1 MSTTYYGYDVSCT
14 RSIRSGR
21 FVSGVELV
29 AQAYYRRL
37 TTTRGTL
44 IGGEEE
50 QNYGLNLMSLV
61 GKAATPSFAASLP
74 GKIENELM
82 KDPRTESVSA
92 TVVSATSGPAVTYTI
107 RIAAKT
113 ALGPFTIVLAVSA
126 VSAEILGIQ

>member
-1 MSTTYYGYDVSCT
+1 MSTVYFGYDTSCT

-21 FVSGVELV
+21 FVSGVDLV
-29 AQAYYRRL
+29 AEAYYRRL

-92 TVVSATSGPAVTYTI
+92 TVVSATAGPSVTYTI
-107 RIAAKT
+107 RIEAKT
-113 ALGPFTIVLAVSA
+113 TLGPFDRVLVVSA
-126 VSAEILGIQ
+126 VSAEFLGIK

>member
-1 MSTTYYGYDVSCT
+1 MTTYFGYDISCT
-14 RSIRSGR
+14 RGMKSGR
-21 FVSGVELV
+21 FVSGVDLV

-37 TTTRGTL
+37 TTPRGTL

-74 GKIENELM
+74 GKIENELL

-113 ALGPFTIVLAVSA
+113 ALGPFTLVLAVSA

>member
-1 MSTTYYGYDVSCT
+1 MTTTYFGYDISCT
-14 RSIRSGR
+14 TGLKTGR

-44 IGGEEE
+44 LGGPEE
-50 QNYGLNLMSLV
+50 QNYGLNLMSLI
-61 GKAATPSFAASLP
+61 GSAATSSFAASLP
-74 GKIENELM
+74 GKIENELT

-113 ALGPFTIVLAVSA
+113 ALGPFTLVLAVSA

>member
-1 MSTTYYGYDVSCT
+1 MSTVYFGYDTSCT

-82 KDPRTESVSA
+82 KDPRTESVKA

-107 RIAAKT
+107 RIATKT
-113 ALGPFTIVLAVSA
+113 ALGPFTLVLAVSA

>member
-1 MSTTYYGYDVSCT
+1 MSTYFGYDIYCT
-14 RSIRSGR
+14 RGMKSGR

-74 GKIENELM
+74 GKIENELL
-82 KDPRTESVSA
+82 KDPRTESVTA
-92 TVVSATSGPAVTYTI
+92 TVVAATAGPAVTYTI
-107 RIAAKT
+107 SIAAKT
-113 ALGPFTIVLAVSA
+113 DAGPFTLVLAVSA

>member
-1 MSTTYYGYDVSCT
+1 MSTVYFGYDTSCT

-21 FVSGVELV
+21 FVAGIDLV
-29 AQAYYRRL
+29 AEAYYRRL

-50 QNYGLNLMSLV
+50 QNYGLNLMGLV
-61 GKAATPSFAASLP
+61 GKLSTPSNVAALP

-82 KDPRTESVSA
+82 KDPRTQSVTASVVA
-92 TVVSATSGPAVTYTI
+92 TTAGPAVTYTI
-107 RIAAKT
+107 EIAAQT
-113 ALGPFTIVLAVSA
+113 DAGPFTLVLAVSA

>member
-29 AQAYYRRL
+29 AEAYYRRL

-113 ALGPFTIVLAVSA
+113 ALGPFTLVLAVSA

>member
-1 MSTTYYGYDVSCT
+1 MTTYFGYDISCT
-14 RSIRSGR
+14 TGLKTGR

-44 IGGEEE
+44 IGGPEE
-50 QNYGLNLMSLV
+50 QNYGLNLMSLI
-61 GKAATPSFAASLP
+61 GSAATSSFAASLP

-82 KDPRTESVSA
+82 KDPRTESVKA
-92 TVVSATSGPAVTYTI
+92 TVVSATEGPAVTYTI
-107 RIAAKT
+107 SIEAKT
-113 ALGPFTIVLAVSA
+113 TLGPFTLALAVSA

>member
-1 MSTTYYGYDVSCT
+1 MTTTYFGYDISCT
-14 RSIRSGR
+14 TGLKTGR

-44 IGGEEE
+44 LGGPEE
-50 QNYGLNLMSLV
+50 QNYGLNLMSLI
-61 GKAATPSFAASLP
+61 GSAATSSFAASLP

-82 KDPRTESVSA
+82 KDPRTESVKA

-107 RIAAKT
+107 SIEAKT
-113 ALGPFTIVLAVSA
+113 TLSPFTLVLAVSA